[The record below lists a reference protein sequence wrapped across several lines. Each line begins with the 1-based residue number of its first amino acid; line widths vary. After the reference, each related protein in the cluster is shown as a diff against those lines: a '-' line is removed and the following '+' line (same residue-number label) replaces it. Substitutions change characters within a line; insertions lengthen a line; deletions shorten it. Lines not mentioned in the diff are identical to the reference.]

1 MLFYLFTCCITCY
14 HTTSLCGPSTVYHWK
29 LGYKFNDKLLAYNC
43 DPVPLSKNRIANQNK
58 AVREERL
65 LHLEDDLS
73 SGENDIDLSS
83 LCLLLIALAELG
95 NEDVQ

>member
-1 MLFYLFTCCITCY
+1 M
-14 HTTSLCGPSTVYHWK
+14 
-29 LGYKFNDKLLAYNC
+29 
-43 DPVPLSKNRIANQNK
+43 PLTKIKNRMANPNK

-65 LHLEDDLS
+65 LHLEDDFS
-73 SGENDIDLSS
+73 SGENDVDMSS